1 MTDWIELTI
10 QTSEK
15 LLHLQSNLYVFSLF
29 LMAGALKVSVLV
41 RVVVYTTHFCIAFWR
56 YLNSTCQSFGGFYYD
71 LLNSIDSL
79 FHLHLEINFNEMLYF
94 CENWFFSLW
103 YTLYNE
109 QIYDINRGRCGPK
122 WMESQGTWRPP
133 KIGTMIWK
141 KKSNIS
147 QCWNFSP
154 LGPCPHWLI
163 D

>member
-41 RVVVYTTHFCIAFWR
+41 RVVVYTTHFCIALWR

-94 CENWFFSLW
+94 CEN
-103 YTLYNE
+103 
-109 QIYDINRGRCGPK
+109 
-122 WMESQGTWRPP
+122 
-133 KIGTMIWK
+133 
-141 KKSNIS
+141 
-147 QCWNFSP
+147 
-154 LGPCPHWLI
+154 
-163 D
+163 